1 MLNEKHIKEVM
12 RLADEIAD
20 YAWKQGLSDGAY
32 SQADH
37 DRKSCDAS
45 RAALEA
51 YLRTIGT
58 EPENTFPLNPNAASK
73 WAHLQ
78 KHDGAEA
85 IGVVFRTGSRSVGSL
100 VDGRVVW
107 ADWLARP
114 NGSKPES
121 VNAELLEALKGM
133 ALSWGSG
140 FSGGESP
147 SLDRARAAIARAESA
162 MPFWPNHPSA
172 ISDPLFHQARGIMG
186 TENFGQEEALRLAI
200 LHVLNAR
207 AESAIESSP
216 KPATFPAMKA
226 AFRTTRVEA
235 GEFIMAFKFR
245 DIEDMDRADDEWRA
259 AMAIETPAKVSPAS
273 TPPLPH
279 HVFRELVNDLRDLAK
294 RFHGHESL
302 RDRIS
307 GRLAQDV
314 PVVGPCQGHAAQ
326 LPDPL
331 GLLSCTHP
339 DCGRYEGPR
348 SHECRAMA
356 DNACARPSICQGH
369 AAQQDADALLAR
381 IARAIWGLRR
391 EEEDRCDMELEDMPH
406 DHSVWKEAKAAI
418 EAMKGGS

>member
-1 MLNEKHIKEVM
+1 MTDEQINEVM

-45 RAALEA
+45 RAALET
-51 YLRTIGT
+51 YLRTIG
-58 EPENTFPLNPNAASK
+58 EPENTFPLNPNGASK

-85 IGVVFRTGSRSVGSL
+85 IGVVFRTGSGSVGSL

-107 ADWLARP
+107 ADWLAHP

-162 MPFWPNHPSA
+162 
-172 ISDPLFHQARGIMG
+172 
-186 TENFGQEEALRLAI
+186 
-200 LHVLNAR
+200 
-207 AESAIESSP
+207 IESSP

-226 AFRTTRVEA
+226 AFHTTRVEA

-259 AMAIETPAKVSPAS
+259 AMVIETPAKVSPCA
-273 TPPLPH
+273 
-279 HVFRELVNDLRDLAK
+279 
-294 RFHGHESL
+294 
-302 RDRIS
+302 
-307 GRLAQDV
+307 
-314 PVVGPCQGHAAQ
+314 GHAVQ
-326 LPDPL
+326 Q
-331 GLLSCTHP
+331 
-339 DCGRYEGPR
+339 E
-348 SHECRAMA
+348 A
-356 DNACARPSICQGH
+356 D
-369 AAQQDADALLAR
+369 
-381 IARAIWGLRR
+381 
-391 EEEDRCDMELEDMPH
+391 
-406 DHSVWKEAKAAI
+406 EA
-418 EAMKGGS
+418 GGT